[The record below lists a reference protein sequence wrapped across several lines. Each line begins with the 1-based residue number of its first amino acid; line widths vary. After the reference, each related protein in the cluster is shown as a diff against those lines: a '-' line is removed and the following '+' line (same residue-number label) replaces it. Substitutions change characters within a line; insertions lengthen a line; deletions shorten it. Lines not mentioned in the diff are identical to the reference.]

1 VRFFATSVQ
10 LVSATPASGF
20 AAEVD
25 DDGPERVRVEFRSD
39 GHETKIEATPG
50 GGGSVEEN
58 GSGGSG
64 SG

>member
-1 VRFFATSVQ
+1 VTVRFFATSVE

-25 DDGPERVRVEFRSD
+25 DNGPARVRVEFKSD

-58 GSGGSG
+58 SSGGG
-64 SG
+64 